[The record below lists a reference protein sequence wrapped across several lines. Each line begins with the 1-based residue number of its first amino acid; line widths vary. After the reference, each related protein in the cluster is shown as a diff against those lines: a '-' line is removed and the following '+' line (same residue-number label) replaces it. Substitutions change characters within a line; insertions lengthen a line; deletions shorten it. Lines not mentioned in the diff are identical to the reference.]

1 MELGSIVSKQC
12 AGLLN
17 KTSGI
22 CELEPVQT
30 RLSTLQRLFE
40 IQITFVGVVSSCVF
54 TDWKVDLVSYLLTSE
69 TLWAELQAIA
79 ADEGLRLYDI
89 ERYGAGAL
97 RVYVERVNVESDSLE
112 QKTSSQDCTK
122 LCRRLMSFFLVEG
135 GRLGV
140 GTEPEIEVSSP
151 GVNRHLRLP
160 EHFKNAVG
168 ERVKV
173 GVRGELVVHGQ
184 ESPEPVK
191 IGGLLGK
198 LESVSDKEVLVSDE
212 RTKKNWQV
220 PFDQIARANVEF
232 KFS

>member
-1 MELGSIVSKQC
+1 
-12 AGLLN
+12 
-17 KTSGI
+17 
-22 CELEPVQT
+22 
-30 RLSTLQRLFE
+30 
-40 IQITFVGVVSSCVF
+40 VGVVSSCVF
-54 TDWKVDLVSYLLTSE
+54 YKFRKNLVSYLLTSE
-69 TLWAELQAIA
+69 TLWSELQAIA

-97 RVYVERVNVESDSLE
+97 RVYVESNSPE

-160 EHFKNAVG
+160 EHFKNALG
-168 ERVKV
+168 ERIKV
-173 GVRGELVVHGQ
+173 GVRGELAVVG
-184 ESPEPVK
+184 EENPEPVK
-191 IGGLLGK
+191 IGGILGK